1 MQLPS
6 FIARLLEDPP
16 PRYIFELSGAGVAV
30 ARHSRPPQI
39 GFQPLDPDVIAVSP
53 LKDNVLRPEAL
64 LAQVKAFAPRG
75 EKKRQG
81 AALILPD
88 FSVRVSVL
96 DFDAFPTDPGQQLS
110 LVRFRVK
117 KSLPFDI
124 DSACVSYHAQPGGVD
139 GKRWDVV
146 VAVTPLEILARYEAP
161 FRAAGFHPGF
171 VTTST
176 LCALELM
183 KGSGVSVLTKLS
195 GRTLTL
201 AVVQDGILKLLR
213 TLETAEGSAA
223 EIASHLFP
231 TFAYIEDQLAAK
243 TERVVVCGLGPGA
256 DRLREELGNG
266 DGPEIEPLRSR
277 LGSPHHYDAG
287 LLGYLETIG
296 EASR

>member
-16 PRYIFELSGAGVAV
+16 PRYVFELSEAGVAV
-30 ARHSRPPQI
+30 ARNGRPPQI

-64 LAQVKAFAPRG
+64 LAQVRALTPQG
-75 EKKRQG
+75 DKKRQR

-96 DFDAFPTDPGQQLS
+96 DFDAFPTDPSQQLS

-124 DSACVSYHAQPGGVD
+124 DSACVSYHPQPSGAD

-161 FRAAGFHPGF
+161 FRTAGFHPGL
-171 VTTST
+171 VTTSS

-183 KGSGVSVLTKLS
+183 KGAGVSVLAKLS
-195 GRTLTL
+195 GHTLTL
-201 AVVQDGILKLLR
+201 AVAQDGILKLLR
-213 TLETAEGSAA
+213 TLEITDGSAA
-223 EIASHLFP
+223 EIASHLYP

-243 TERVVVCGLGPGA
+243 AERVLVCGLAPLA
-256 DRLREELGNG
+256 ERLREELGNG
-266 DGPEIEPLRSR
+266 AGPAIEPLRSR
-277 LGSPHHYDAG
+277 LGVPHHYNAG
-287 LLGYLETIG
+287 LLGCLEAIE